1 MLLSQGRFWR
11 ASLTKDADAVVLAL
25 LRDSLPE
32 DLAGLRE
39 LRIEVPLARWGLVV
53 KHARRDRRL
62 LGGALLDHTRQQDQ
76 LSAALAEDD
85 LLCEL
90 QRVVADATL
99 SLIEDE
105 RVMLGPP
112 VEEAGTER

>member
-11 ASLTKDADAVVLAL
+11 ASLTKDGDAVVVTL
-25 LRDSLPE
+25 LRDSLPD

-39 LRIEVPLARWGLVV
+39 LRIEVPLAKWGLAV

-62 LGGALLDHTRQQDQ
+62 LGGALLDHTRQQEQ

-99 SLIEDE
+99 SLVEDE
-105 RVMLGPP
+105 RVLLAPS
-112 VEEAGTER
+112 VEETGAER